1 MIDAEDLPSIELA
14 CRLRDRTFSDT
25 CSYCLELADSTLLA
39 QDETWDKLLAAVC
52 AGYVAGVR
60 HERKRQRQKAT
71 AGKLPTPQNIT
82 GQEMELLQAW
92 RMLDD
97 ANRCEPQLYIQN
109 GKILAERRTKKER
122 ACRRCH
128 TSTGLHRIIFK

>member
-1 MIDAEDLPSIELA
+1 MINAEDLPSIELA
-14 CRLRDRTFSDT
+14 CRLRNRTFSDT

-71 AGKLPTPQNIT
+71 AGKLPTHQNIT
-82 GQEMELLQAW
+82 GQEMALLHDLPL
-92 RMLDD
+92 LDD
-97 ANRCEPQLYIQN
+97 ADRQYIFSFAKHMAITAQ
-109 GKILAERRTKKER
+109 KKR

>member
-1 MIDAEDLPSIELA
+1 MIDNEDLPSIELA
-14 CRLRDRTFSDT
+14 CRLRNRTFSDT
-25 CSYCLELADSTLLA
+25 CSYCLELADSKLLA

-82 GQEMELLQAW
+82 GQELELLQAL
-92 RMLDD
+92 RMIGD
-97 ANRCEPQLYIQN
+97 ADRKLIFQMAKYWQKDAQKRKEPADAATRQQ
-109 GKILAERRTKKER
+109 
-122 ACRRCH
+122 AC
-128 TSTGLHRIIFK
+128 TE

>member
-14 CRLRDRTFSDT
+14 CRLRNRTFSDT
-25 CSYCLELADSTLLA
+25 CRYCLELADSTLLA
-39 QDETWDKLLAAVC
+39 QDEPWDKLLAAAC

-82 GQEMELLQAW
+82 GQELELLQAL
-92 RMLDD
+92 RMLGD
-97 ANRCEPQLYIQN
+97 ADRQY
-109 GKILAERRTKKER
+109 
-122 ACRRCH
+122 
-128 TSTGLHRIIFK
+128 IFKMAKYWQKDAQKRKEPADAATRQQACIK

>member
-1 MIDAEDLPSIELA
+1 MIDAEELPSMALA
-14 CRLRDRTFSDT
+14 CKIRDETFSDT
-25 CSYCLELADSTLLA
+25 CSYCFKLANSTLLA
-39 QDETWDKLLAAVC
+39 QDETWEKLLAAVC

-97 ANRCEPQLYIQN
+97 ANRSYIFKMAKYWQ
-109 GKILAERRTKKER
+109 KDAQKKKEPADAATR
-122 ACRRCH
+122 QQAC
-128 TSTGLHRIIFK
+128 TE